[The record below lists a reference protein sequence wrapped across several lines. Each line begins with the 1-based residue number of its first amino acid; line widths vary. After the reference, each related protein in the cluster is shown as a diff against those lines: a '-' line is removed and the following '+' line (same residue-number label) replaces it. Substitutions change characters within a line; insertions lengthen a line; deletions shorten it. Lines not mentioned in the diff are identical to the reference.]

1 MTAAGAMPVEMA
13 VDRVAAR
20 MDAAR
25 PVQTARQQTCGQ
37 KTATSVD
44 ATSNEATLWSPV
56 LKQPHALPEPIG
68 QTATPTTDHVA
79 AVNAPRA
86 IRQKFSHW
94 PSVMANRKT
103 CRFGPRARMHPSHAL
118 KVGQKVPALKAAAK
132 EVRAANA
139 DSLTMPDKPTTWVTR
154 LVQIRTKHPS
164 PPHAGRLQKP
174 PLLKQLRYRAC
185 KTMRLHTATLH
196 PHLRPL
202 LLPPCLL
209 RPQHQTPTRPAPN
222 PLPLRQ
228 RPLQPLKI

>member
-1 MTAAGAMPVEMA
+1 MTAAGVMPVEMA

-25 PVQTARQQTCGQ
+25 LVQMARQQTCGQ

-56 LKQPHALPEPIG
+56 LKQQHAHPEPIG

-103 CRFGPRARMHPSHAL
+103 CRFGPRARMHPSHAR
-118 KVGQKVPALKAAAK
+118 KVGQKVPVLKAAAK

-154 LVQIRTKHPS
+154 PAQIRTK
-164 PPHAGRLQKP
+164 HAGRLQKP
-174 PLLKQLRYRAC
+174 PLLKQLRYRVC